1 MPAEQQLEAC
11 GWVLLALGLGTAIG
25 LEREFR
31 GFEAGIRTTALV
43 TSGAA
48 LFGIVSVHLG
58 DSRVA
63 AGVVQGIGFL
73 GAGLIFQREM
83 QVHNLTTA
91 TTIWAAAAIGLLS
104 AFQLWIA
111 AIGATAG
118 VVILLELQPFSEWV
132 FARGKHYQR
141 GED

>member
-1 MPAEQQLEAC
+1 MSPEQQLEAC
-11 GWVLLALGLGTAIG
+11 SWVLLALGLGTAIG
-25 LEREFR
+25 AEREYR

-48 LFGIVSVHLG
+48 LFGVASVHLG

-73 GAGLIFQREM
+73 GAGLIIQRDM

-91 TTIWAAAAIGLLS
+91 TTIWAAASIGLLC
-104 AFQLWIA
+104 ALELWIVA
-111 AIGATAG
+111 AGATVA
-118 VVILLELQPFSEWV
+118 VIILLELQPLSQWV
-132 FARGKHYQR
+132 FDRGRHYSRR
-141 GED
+141 GD